1 MSDSPI
7 EEQDKERL
15 ARRSDFGLRLRNSM
29 DKYGPL
35 CVGIDP
41 HRKLLTD
48 WGYNV
53 DADGAE
59 MFAMR
64 MLQAANG
71 RAAAVKFQSP
81 MFERYGSKGFA
92 ALERVLYAARQMGII
107 TIVDCLHGGLSTTIS
122 AIADAYFKP
131 GAPLRADAITLLPY
145 YGARSLQGLI
155 DDALDNGRGVFI
167 ASLTSNE
174 EGKSLQS
181 AIRQVGDYEGKTVAY
196 GIAATAQKNNRN
208 VDGMGSVG
216 LVIGATIGQWI
227 NETGVDPAQFTGPIL
242 SPGYGWQG
250 ADAKDLRTVFKGTK
264 GNVLVTV
271 SRFIASHGPDIAALS
286 EATEAISLDVRQALM
301 EATRVGERPQ
311 EPERHDAPEA
321 AATAGTAAPAG
332 AAGESAVAPDAAT
345 ATTETT
351 GATDAPRETI
361 TVTDTDKTAATAA
374 TNVGNDAAAQAD
386 KTADTV
392 ASETA
397 STENAGTQPETPVKT
412 DADEDALR
420 GGRLLVLTG
429 PAGVGKGTVEI
440 ALRKKHPEIWVS
452 VSATTRDPRPGEVN
466 GVNYWFMSEEEFAA
480 KEKAGEFLET
490 ALVHGM
496 AHYGTPLKPLEDHM
510 AVGTP
515 TILEIDLQGARR
527 VKEKAKELGLEVVTV
542 FIAPPSFDELVRR
555 LTGRGTET
563 EEQRKRRLETAKVE
577 LAAEGEFDV
586 TIVNENVEEAA
597 DQLWSLIAK
606 EYGKEA

>member
-167 ASLTSNE
+167 ASLTSND
-174 EGKSLQS
+174 EGRSLQS
-181 AIRQVGDYEGKTVAY
+181 AIRQRGDYEGKTVAY

-227 NETGVDPAQFTGPIL
+227 TETGVDPAKFTGPIL

-250 ADAKDLRTVFKGTK
+250 ADAKDLRTVFKGTR

-271 SRFIASHGPDIAALS
+271 SRFIASHGPDISALS
-286 EATEAISLDVRQALM
+286 EATEAISLDVRQALL
-301 EATRVGERPQ
+301 EATRIGDEQ
-311 EPERHDAPEA
+311 SDT
-321 AATAGTAAPAG
+321 ATIVDMKPAG
-332 AAGESAVAPDAAT
+332 GNADNDHQG
-345 ATTETT
+345 TENVTEDKT
-351 GATDAPRETI
+351 EATDAA
-361 TVTDTDKTAATAA
+361 V
-374 TNVGNDAAAQAD
+374 
-386 KTADTV
+386 
-392 ASETA
+392 ETA
-397 STENAGTQPETPVKT
+397 TPEPSVDGAPAADVAPGT
-412 DADEDALR
+412 DAKEDDASALR

-429 PAGVGKGTVEI
+429 PAGVGKGTVEV
-440 ALRKKHPEIWVS
+440 ALRKKHPEVWVS

-466 GVNYWFMSEEEFAA
+466 GVNYWFMSEEEFAE

-496 AHYGTPLKPLEDHM
+496 AHYGTPLKPLEEHL

-527 VKEKAKELGLEVVTV
+527 VKEKAAELGLDVMTV

-586 TIVNENVEEAA
+586 TIINDDVERAA
-597 DQLWSLIAK
+597 GELWSLIAK
-606 EYGKEA
+606 EYGIKE